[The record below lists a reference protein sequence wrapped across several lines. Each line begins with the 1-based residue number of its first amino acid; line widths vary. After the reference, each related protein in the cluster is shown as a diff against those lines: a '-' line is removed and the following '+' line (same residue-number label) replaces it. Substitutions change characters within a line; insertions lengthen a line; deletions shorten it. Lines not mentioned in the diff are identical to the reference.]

1 MKSQT
6 IEKTGRWIIVFAF
19 IVGLTAGI
27 WLSLN
32 TARAP
37 RAETPENQQMLYYK
51 VVVDE
56 ILEEGERP
64 TGPGIETFQKIR
76 ATVLSEGEYHDKQI
90 EYEITGFSANRSYV
104 RANVGEKMVVMRAPL
119 SENFF
124 PHNTYRLPSLWWV
137 LAIFVLL
144 VLALAGKR
152 GLFSLLGLGVS
163 IAVLTFYAVPSLLNG
178 TSPVAITI
186 TAAAVILCLSLP
198 LAHGFNLKS
207 AIALVSSLGALA
219 IAAIASLLIVNAM
232 HLFGTGSEE
241 GVFLQFLGDIDIDTR
256 GILLGGI
263 IIGTIGVIDDI
274 VASQV
279 ATVAELKLA
288 NPDLGLGELFKRG
301 LRVGREHIASLVNTL
316 VLAYAGASLPLFLL
330 FSYYRTQP
338 NWVVANSDFVSEEV
352 VRALVGSMTLILA
365 VPIATFL
372 AAFVLARFHSGRTTH
387 PNGVAQ

>member
-1 MKSQT
+1 MQPRT
-6 IEKTGRWIIVFAF
+6 IEKTGRWTIAILFLVAL
-19 IVGLTAGI
+19 IAGI
-27 WLSLN
+27 WLSLS

-37 RAETPENQQMLYYK
+37 HADIPATEQMLYYK

-56 ILEEGERP
+56 ILEEGERS
-64 TGPGIETFQKIR
+64 TGPGMESFQKVR
-76 ATVLSEGEYHDKQI
+76 ATVLSEGEYQGKQI
-90 EYEITGFSANRSYV
+90 EFEITGFSEKRSYI
-104 RANVGEKMVVMRAPL
+104 RANVGEKMVAMRAPL

-124 PHNTYRLPSLWWV
+124 PHNTYRLSSLWWV
-137 LAIFVLL
+137 LAVFVLL
-144 VLALAGKR
+144 VLALAGRR
-152 GLFSLLGLGVS
+152 GFFSMIGLGVS
-163 IAVLTFYAVPSLLNG
+163 IAVLILYAVPSLLSG
-178 TSPVAITI
+178 TSPVAITLV
-186 TAAAVILCLSLP
+186 AAAIILCLSLP
-198 LAHGFNLKS
+198 LAHGFNLRT

-219 IAAIASLLIVNAM
+219 IAAIASLSIVNAM
-232 HLFGTGSEE
+232 QLFGTGSEE

-279 ATVAELKLA
+279 ATVAELKSA
-288 NPDLGLGELFKRG
+288 NPSLGLGELFKRG

-372 AAFVLARFHSGRTTH
+372 AALVLARFHSHKAARPITE
-387 PNGVAQ
+387 